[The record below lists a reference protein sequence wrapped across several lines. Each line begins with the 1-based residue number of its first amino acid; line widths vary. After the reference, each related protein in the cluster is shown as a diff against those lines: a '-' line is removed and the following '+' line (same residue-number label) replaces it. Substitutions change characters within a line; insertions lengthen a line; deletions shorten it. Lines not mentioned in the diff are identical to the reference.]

1 MPAGHERLR
10 MAALVAVGLAVR
22 LGLAVAVAPFQAPDE
37 GSHVR
42 FVEAVARTG
51 RLPVQPP
58 TPAPHWEQYYQPP
71 LAYLLLAPLERAA
84 EAWGVDDATRVRVL
98 RLLGAVW
105 GAATVAVAYR
115 AMALVTPAGDPRR
128 ALAAL
133 VVALLPGFAANG
145 AAVNNDALANLLAA
159 CLWLPLLGGAG
170 PVRVGLVLGLGC
182 LAKLS
187 VLALAPLVLVVPL
200 LAGRPLGA
208 VVRDTAVAGL
218 VAGLVLAPWAARNVV
233 LYGDPLAIGVGS
245 ISIDS
250 LARVF
255 PPEAVAH
262 AAAPHP
268 ERALVQLF
276 GRFGIYNNLAWPPV
290 ALVWMPLAAA
300 GLAGWA
306 RVRRTVEDA
315 RLVRAAWAFAA
326 ALGLAALGLGVFSLR
341 YWAAWQG
348 RYLYVAIVPLAALLA
363 TGWAAWLPARARP
376 WLVLA
381 LGVALVALDAGLCV
395 RLHRHFAAVPP
406 GRWGLAATL

>member
-1 MPAGHERLR
+1 MPIGRERL
-10 MAALVAVGLAVR
+10 LVAAFVAVALAVR

-37 GSHVR
+37 ASHVR

-58 TPAPHWEQYYQPP
+58 TPAPYWEQYYQPP
-71 LAYLLLAPLERAA
+71 LAYLLLVPLERAA
-84 EAWGVDDATRVRVL
+84 AACGAGEETRVRVL
-98 RLLGAVW
+98 RALGAVW
-105 GAATVAVAYR
+105 GAATVAVAWR
-115 AMALVTPAGDPRR
+115 AMALVTAAGDPRR

-145 AAVNNDALANLLAA
+145 ATVNNDALANLLAA

-200 LAGRPLGA
+200 LNGVPRGRALRDA
-208 VVRDTAVAGL
+208 VVSGLTAAVL
-218 VAGLVLAPWAARNVV
+218 LAPWAARNVI

-245 ISIDS
+245 ITFDS
-250 LARVF
+250 LARLF
-255 PPEAVAH
+255 PPEAVAL

-276 GRFGIYNNLAWPPV
+276 GRFGVYNNLAWPPV
-290 ALVWMPLAAA
+290 DLVWMPLAAA

-306 RVRRTVEDA
+306 RVRRAGGDE
-315 RLVRAAWAFAA
+315 RLVRAAWAFVA
-326 ALGLAALGLGVFSLR
+326 ALALAAVGLGAFSLR

-363 TGWAAWLPARARP
+363 TGWAAWVPARARP
-376 WLVLA
+376 WLALA
-381 LGVALVALDAGLCV
+381 LGVALLVLDAGLCV